1 MDKDGVLKHYE
12 GAFLYEGMYKLNELE
27 EFQED
32 KVEFENSFGYMT
44 KHLLTTLTDSE
55 KRTKYFSMIKADK
68 KLSKRFIIGIIVALF
83 ILGGGIYAKLRYD
96 AVHQY
101 DGICALLDDKELGY
115 IEINGDDVI
124 YYDDMIDQSDVYE
137 DLYEEIY
144 YGKRDGDN
152 ITYTKYKR
160 MPYHP
165 YYESYSADD
174 YKVENDYKKT
184 VYSKKLSYGEIEID
198 GYYTFSKS
206 DE

>member
-12 GAFLYEGMYKLNELE
+12 GAFPYEGVYKLNESE

-68 KLSKRFIIGIIVALF
+68 KLYKRFIIRVIVAVV
-83 ILGGGIYAKLRYD
+83 ILGCGIYAKACHD
-96 AVHQY
+96 AVYQY
-101 DGICALLDDKELGY
+101 DGIWALWDNKEYGY
-115 IEINGDDVI
+115 IEINGEDVT
-124 YYDDMIDQSDVYE
+124 YYDELIDQSDVYE
-137 DLYEEIY
+137 DLYEDIY
-144 YGKRDGDN
+144 YGKIDGN
-152 ITYTKYKR
+152 KITYTKHKS

-174 YKVENDYKKT
+174 YQVEN
-184 VYSKKLSYGEIEID
+184 EINLV
-198 GYYTFSKS
+198 FSCVLFTGS
-206 DE
+206 ILNGSH